1 MNSPNVKQPWPYP
14 RWIAHRGAGKL
25 APENTLAAFKL
36 GATYGYRMFEC
47 DVKLSED
54 GTPFLLHDDTLDR
67 TTNGQGTAGALP
79 WAELSKL
86 DAGNWHSASHAGER
100 IPTLESIAHFC
111 QTHNFWLNIEIKP
124 TPGQESVTGQKVAL
138 AARRLWSAQA
148 ENKAPLLSS
157 FKPAALAAARDAAPE
172 LRRGLLLDQLWEGWQ
187 TQAEALGCEALICNH
202 RLWTAELRTE
212 ARAMGLR
219 ALAYTVNDL
228 QETERLIALQLDGII
243 TDRVDQF
250 KPER

>member
-1 MNSPNVKQPWPYP
+1 MNPPTTKQPWPFP
-14 RWIAHRGAGKL
+14 LWIAHRGAGKL

-67 TTNGQGTAGALP
+67 TTNGRGTAGVLP

-86 DAGNWHSASHAGER
+86 DAGSWHSASHAEER

-111 QTHNFWLNIEIKP
+111 QTHGFWLNIEIKP
-124 TPGQESVTGQKVAL
+124 TPGQESVTGRKVAL

-148 ENKAPLLSS
+148 ENNAPLLSS

-172 LRRGLLLDQLWEGWQ
+172 LRRGLLLDQLWDGWQ
-187 TQAEALGCEALICNH
+187 TQANALGCEALICNH
-202 RLWTAELRTE
+202 RLWTEGLRNE
-212 ARAMGLR
+212 ARALGLR

-228 QETERLIALQLDGII
+228 KETQRLIALQLDGII
-243 TDRVDQF
+243 TDCVDQF
-250 KPER
+250 KPEQ